1 MDITENLI
9 SIIVPVYNVE
19 LYIEDCLKSLINQTY
34 KNIEIII
41 VIDGSTDESEKICE
55 KYRLLDN
62 RILIIRQVNK
72 GLSEARNTGIK
83 HARGKYVIF
92 VDSDDWLEKSAVFDL
107 LEATLKE
114 KAEVVIGQ
122 CLITDKH

>member
-83 HARGKYVIF
+83 HARGK
-92 VDSDDWLEKSAVFDL
+92 
-107 LEATLKE
+107 
-114 KAEVVIGQ
+114 
-122 CLITDKH
+122 